1 MRETRPSIYLILKIA
16 IRNANRSVGSFHES
30 TKKERRNCRAQHFSG
45 EISPSKPRTCRF
57 QDVSLLTITANFLDV
72 LEEFLS
78 FSRIKQ
84 YRNLDYTVVEVR
96 VGSNRSSGTSSVSL
110 TFYHVPF
117 NHIYIYIYIYMS
129 QDIYIYIYPGTIV
142 WLRIVPTFAVYC

>member
-57 QDVSLLTITANFLDV
+57 QDVSLLKITANFLDV
-72 LEEFLS
+72 EEFLS
-78 FSRIKQ
+78 FSRIRQ

-117 NHIYIYIYIYMS
+117 NHIYIYIYIY
-129 QDIYIYIYPGTIV
+129 IYVPGYIYIYPGTIV